1 MCMWCERYGE
11 GYERWYLNP
20 ANYARR
26 LYKIR
31 KEEIEAAGAES
42 NPQAAGGML
51 GVGRD
56 FLEACDRGDTETVER
71 LRKAAH
77 DFSWTIHFGQVV
89 TLEEVHKVL
98 EFMYPIGLMT
108 CACRRSMR
116 GLPDDENFTCIG
128 MGPGMYKWERWPD
141 TYRGGLVFLTP
152 DEAKESLD
160 LLNRRGLVHCLYTFG
175 TPYLG
180 GLCNCDYPDCGGLR
194 TVLDMGVRVVWKGHY
209 IAEVDT
215 ELCNGC
221 ALCPKRC
228 QFGALSFSSSA
239 LKAYIDPMKCFG
251 CGLCRN
257 VCKADAIRMVDR
269 ATLPTVANVW

>member
-56 FLEACDRGDTETVER
+56 FLEARDRGDVETVER

-116 GLPDDENFTCIG
+116 GVPDDENFTCIG

-152 DEAKESLD
+152 DEAKEALD
-160 LLNRRGLVHCLYTFG
+160 SMNRRGLVHCLYTFG

-228 QFGALSFSSSA
+228 QFGALNFSPSA

-269 ATLPTVANVW
+269 AALPTVANVW

>member
-1 MCMWCERYGE
+1 MWCERYGE

-89 TLEEVHKVL
+89 TLEEVNKVL

-116 GLPDDENFTCIG
+116 GVPDNENFTCIG

-152 DEAKESLD
+152 DEAKEALD
-160 LLNRRGLVHCLYTFG
+160 SMNRRGLVHCLYTFG

-215 ELCNGC
+215 EQCNGC

-228 QFGALSFSSSA
+228 QFGALNFSPSG

-257 VCKADAIRMVDR
+257 VCKVDAIRMVDR